1 MQERMSITAQHIEGP
16 AGQLH
21 VDDGGTGGVPVVF
34 VHSFAGSGSHWP
46 SQLAHARATRRTV
59 TFDLRGHGRSAA
71 PTNNDYRIESLAED
85 LAAVID
91 GLQLERVVLVG
102 HGLGA
107 SVSAAYASERP
118 NRVAGLLLVAPP
130 GKVPRDQAQKTIQAL
145 ESDFDK
151 VSAAYYEKLLS
162 GAKPNVRSM
171 ILRDAGRL
179 PREAALA
186 LIKASQEFDPVSAL
200 QRYDGPKLSV
210 VTSSNDTATDL
221 HNVLPDLPHVHME
234 GTSHWPQLDKP
245 TEFNRQLD
253 KFLAQIR

>member
-1 MQERMSITAQHIEGP
+1 MSTTAQHIEGP

-46 SQLAHARATRRTV
+46 SQLAHARATRRAV
-59 TFDLRGHGRSAA
+59 AFDLRGHGQSAA
-71 PTNNDYRIESLAED
+71 PSHNEYRVESLAED

-107 SVSAAYASERP
+107 SVAAAYASEQP
-118 NRVAGLLLVAPP
+118 DRVAGLMLVVPP
-130 GKVPRDQAQKTIQAL
+130 GKVPGDQAQKTIQAL

-151 VSAAYYEKLLS
+151 VSAAYYEKLLN
-162 GAKPNVRSM
+162 GAKPYVRSM
-171 ILRDAGRL
+171 IMLDAGRL
-179 PREAALA
+179 PQATALA
-186 LIKASQEFDPVSAL
+186 LIKASQEYDPISAL
-200 QRYDGPKLSV
+200 QRYEGPKLSV
-210 VTSSNDTATDL
+210 VTSSNDEVTDL
-221 HNVLPDLPHVHME
+221 HNVLPDLPHVHIQ

-245 TEFNRQLD
+245 DEFNRHMD
-253 KFLAQIR
+253 AFLAQIR